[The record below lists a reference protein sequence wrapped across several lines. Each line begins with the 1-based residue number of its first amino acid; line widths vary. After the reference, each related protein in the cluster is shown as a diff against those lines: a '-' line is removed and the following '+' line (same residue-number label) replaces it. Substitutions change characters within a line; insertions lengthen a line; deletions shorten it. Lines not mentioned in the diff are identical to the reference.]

1 MTSEQKITVVSFKLE
16 ERTKRRFD
24 AAMRAEGTTV
34 SKTIREAVLRYLNE
48 MDLGVEHPQFRLDL
62 KNAPSKMTP
71 SSANVVRWP
80 TTENSIV

>member
-62 KNAPSKMTP
+62 KNAPSKND
-71 SSANVVRWP
+71 AEQR
-80 TTENSIV
+80 